1 MNDLLIKIIREYPN
15 IEILFFHNN
24 VKHKLNREE
33 LKITNIKVETLVCYD
48 NRWLNYEDC
57 KERINYKYYYY
68 VEPEDVDDLVNKR
81 LNSLEFKDYVCVYL
95 D

>member
-15 IEILFFHNN
+15 IEILFFHDG
-24 VKHKLNREE
+24 VKQKLNREE
-33 LKITNIKVETLVCYD
+33 LKITNIKVETLTHYD
-48 NRWLNYEDC
+48 NRWLNYEAC
-57 KERINYKYYYY
+57 KERITYKYYYY

-81 LNSLEFKDYVCVYL
+81 LDSLEFKDYICVYL